1 MGPLAKAL
9 RLWHTVRWLKPVQV
23 YGRVWF
29 RVARPKP
36 DLRPAPRVR
45 VPVGPWAQ
53 PARREQS
60 LVSATQL
67 RFLGEERDLDA
78 HGWDDKGLAKLW
90 RYNQHY
96 FDDLCAVGA
105 ADRSAWHRA
114 LIARWMRECPPAVGT
129 AWEPYPMSLRIVNWI
144 KWLRAGNEPVEGM
157 LDSLAAQVRFLGRR
171 LEWHLLGNHLF
182 VNAKALVV
190 AGLFFEGEEADAWR
204 ERGWRI
210 LRAEIPEQIL
220 ADGGQFER
228 SPMYHA
234 LAVEDMLDLLNA
246 MQSYA
251 RVCDA
256 ADEARVRERLASMRA
271 FLAAVCHPDGEVAF
285 FNDSAQGVA
294 PTRAELEGYAV
305 GLGLPVQVTRGL
317 PIQDRG
323 LPVQDRGLPVQ
334 DRGLPVQDHG
344 LPVQDRGLPVQVVGL
359 QPSGVVRVDVPSHG
373 VAAIMDVGPVGP
385 DYLPGHAHADTLSFE
400 LSVAG
405 QRVLVNSG
413 VSQYGLGPERLRQ
426 RGTAAH
432 NTVTVDGADSSE
444 VWGGFRV
451 ARRAGASLVSAEAC
465 DAIAPGN
472 ASGVRAVVEAQHDGF
487 TRMARGGVHRRLW
500 RFHEVGGLPVQ
511 SSVGAGLPVQ
521 SGPACELGL
530 PVHAQLGLTVQD
542 RLESRGVVESHWHF
556 APGIELEVS
565 DGDRILTATG
575 LGFQF
580 RFAAEGAVW
589 RVARSTYHPRF
600 GVSVPNWKA
609 IARFEGAV
617 ATVRIEWQ
625 PCTSSS

>member
-36 DLRPAPRVR
+36 DLRAAPRVR
-45 VPVGPWAQ
+45 AVTGPWAE
-53 PARREQS
+53 PARREAS

-78 HGWDDKGLAKLW
+78 HGWDDKTIAKLW

-96 FDDLCAVGA
+96 FDDLCAFGA
-105 ADRSAWHRA
+105 AERTAWHRA
-114 LIARWMRECPPAVGT
+114 LIARWMRECPPGKGT
-129 AWEPYPMSLRIVNWI
+129 AWEPYPTSLRIVNWI
-144 KWLRAGNEPVEGM
+144 KWLHAGNEPVEGM

-182 VNAKALVV
+182 VNAKALVI
-190 AGLFFEGEEADAWR
+190 AGLYFEGDEADAWR

-246 MQSYA
+246 MQA
-251 RVCDA
+251 HPGVCAA
-256 ADEARVRERLASMRA
+256 ADERSVVGRIGAMRS
-271 FLAAVCHPDGEVAF
+271 FLSAVCHPDGEVAF

-305 GLGLPVQVTRGL
+305 RLGLPVQAE
-317 PIQDRG
+317 
-323 LPVQDRGLPVQ
+323 VQVE
-334 DRGLPVQDHG
+334 
-344 LPVQDRGLPVQVVGL
+344 RGLPVQVAGL
-359 QPSGVVRVDVPSHG
+359 QPSGFVRVDVPTHG
-373 VAAIMDVGPVGP
+373 IVAILDVGPVGP

-400 LSVAG
+400 LSVGG

-413 VSQYGLGPERLRQ
+413 VSQYGLGSERLRQ

-432 NTVTVDGADSSE
+432 NSVTLDGMDSSE

-451 ARRAGASLVSAEAC
+451 ARRAVASLLRAEAC
-465 DAIAPGN
+465 DERTTDGLGA
-472 ASGVRAVVEAQHDGF
+472 VRAVVEAQHDGF
-487 TRMARGGVHRRLW
+487 TRLPHGGMHRRAW
-500 RFHEVGGLPVQ
+500 RLQELGGLPVQ
-511 SSVGAGLPVQ
+511 SAADAGLPVQ
-521 SGPACELGL
+521 SVSESRSESQIGL
-530 PVHAQLGLTVQD
+530 PVQARLGLTVQD
-542 RLESRGVVESHWHF
+542 WLESRGVGESHWHF
-556 APGIELEVS
+556 APGFELQVT
-565 DGDRILTATG
+565 DGARILTAMG
-575 LGFQF
+575 LGFRF
-580 RFAAEGAVW
+580 RFTAEGAVW